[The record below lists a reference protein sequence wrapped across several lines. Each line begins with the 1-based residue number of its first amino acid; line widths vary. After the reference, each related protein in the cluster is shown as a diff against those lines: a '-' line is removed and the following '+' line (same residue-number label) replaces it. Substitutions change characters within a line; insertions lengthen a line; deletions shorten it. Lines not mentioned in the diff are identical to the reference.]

1 MKREAFVDVVSRPL
15 FDVPYAALLLA
26 RDVAYPD
33 LRPEPY
39 LAQLDELSRAAG
51 AAMPPSTGAA
61 ERAVALAT
69 FLAADAGFQGNIVA
83 YADPRNSF
91 LNDVLEQRRG
101 IPITLSIVY
110 VAVARRLG
118 LDASGVGLPG
128 HFIAGVQAG
137 GERVLLDPFHGGVRL
152 SLADCE
158 RLVQETV
165 GYDGPLD
172 PAWLEPAPPQA
183 ILLRMLNNLRM
194 VYLQVGHW
202 QQALV
207 VLKKLREMQPEEP
220 AHLRDIGLIH
230 YHHGTLYAAAHYLEA
245 YLEHDPD
252 SPAAMAIR
260 QNLTA
265 DFSRWAR
272 QN

>member
-1 MKREAFVDVVSRPL
+1 MKREAFVDVVSQPM

-51 AAMPPSTGAA
+51 AAMPPSSGAA

-91 LNDVLEQRRG
+91 LNDVLEQRQG

-128 HFIAGVQAG
+128 HFIAGVQAAPSASFSI
-137 GERVLLDPFHGGVRL
+137 PFTVACACRRPIASGWCRRRL
-152 SLADCE
+152 AMMGRSTRCGWNPRRR
-158 RLVQETV
+158 RLFCC
-165 GYDGPLD
+165 
-172 PAWLEPAPPQA
+172 AC
-183 ILLRMLNNLRM
+183 
-194 VYLQVGHW
+194 
-202 QQALV
+202 
-207 VLKKLREMQPEEP
+207 
-220 AHLRDIGLIH
+220 
-230 YHHGTLYAAAHYLEA
+230 
-245 YLEHDPD
+245 
-252 SPAAMAIR
+252 
-260 QNLTA
+260 
-265 DFSRWAR
+265 
-272 QN
+272 